1 MPLVPDVRD
10 NLKNRKENNM
20 EEFIEY
26 QRFSSLE
33 EAAVLLDLL
42 DVNQIPFKIDDS
54 ATRFDMTATSTNPL
68 DSGIVIQVREIDK
81 DKVDK
86 LNQCSPETPE
96 NDHYMYSLSD
106 NDIIDAVV
114 NPDDWT
120 NEEHILAKE
129 IFKQRNLKPTAEII
143 KSSRKE
149 KIETEKKEQLEQKRL
164 ILGGTSWFLW
174 IGILSALNLIALIIH
189 QNLQFIAGLGI
200 NYLILGMMEGIRRVT
215 GVNLMLLGYTLTF
228 LVSGLFIFIWKKS
241 KQENKSIYLTGLII
255 YGLDTI
261 IFVFT
266 KEWFSLGFH
275 VFALLMLGN
284 GYNALIAKKR
294 ETNI

>member
-1 MPLVPDVRD
+1 
-10 NLKNRKENNM
+10 M

-143 KSSRKE
+143 KSSRKK

-174 IGILSALNLIALIIH
+174 IGILSALNLIALMIH

-215 GVNLMLLGYTLTF
+215 GVNLILLGYTLTF

>member
-1 MPLVPDVRD
+1 M
-10 NLKNRKENNM
+10 
-20 EEFIEY
+20 
-26 QRFSSLE
+26 
-33 EAAVLLDLL
+33 
-42 DVNQIPFKIDDS
+42 
-54 ATRFDMTATSTNPL
+54 
-68 DSGIVIQVREIDK
+68 
-81 DKVDK
+81 
-86 LNQCSPETPE
+86 
-96 NDHYMYSLSD
+96 
-106 NDIIDAVV
+106 
-114 NPDDWT
+114 
-120 NEEHILAKE
+120 
-129 IFKQRNLKPTAEII
+129 
-143 KSSRKE
+143 
-149 KIETEKKEQLEQKRL
+149 EQKRL